1 MAGATSPAA
10 LAGTLAQTFAETK
23 AEAVGGEVEDPVA
36 EGARGLEHIFGL
48 IDGEDIRQALCLRRL
63 EQVHMHPWLVQ
74 DMRIEKLQPV
84 QVELDRAP

>member
-1 MAGATSPAA
+1 MKASRARPFGE
-10 LAGTLAQTFAETK
+10 AGTSEKNRVSIQAL
-23 AEAVGGEVEDPVA
+23 A